1 MNTVSSVLSYT
12 QDMMMVVLEQQWD
25 IFEDMQRKQD
35 EMIKGLFVN
44 QDASFTAQEQEDL
57 FEIQRLNQQM
67 IQIAEEHKA
76 EAAHKLR
83 ELRQGK
89 SKTGAYQAL

>member
-44 QDASFTAQEQEDL
+44 QDTSFTAQEQEDL
-57 FEIQRLNQQM
+57 FEIQSLNEQI

-83 ELRQGK
+83 ELRQGR

>member
-25 IFEDMQRKQD
+25 IFENMQLKQD

-44 QDASFTAQEQEDL
+44 QDASFTAQEQENL
-57 FEIQRLNQQM
+57 FEIQSLNQQI

>member
-57 FEIQRLNQQM
+57 FEIQSLNEQI

-83 ELRQGK
+83 ELRQGR